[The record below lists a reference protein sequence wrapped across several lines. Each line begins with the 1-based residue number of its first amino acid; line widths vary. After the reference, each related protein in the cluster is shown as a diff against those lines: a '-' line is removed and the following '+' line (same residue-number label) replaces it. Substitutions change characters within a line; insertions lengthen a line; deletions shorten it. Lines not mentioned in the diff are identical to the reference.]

1 VSAIKSIIAAAA
13 LTLVLAGC
21 GSAEAASQPPP
32 AKPGD
37 GGNFLS
43 TYVHDLTTAGPHD
56 NACHPSTLAELFTP
70 CDDQTIN
77 IHDPSG
83 PR

>member
-1 VSAIKSIIAAAA
+1 VNAIKGIIAAAA

-32 AKPGD
+32 VKPGD

-56 NACHPSTLAELFTP
+56 NACHPQTAADLLSSP
-70 CDDQTIN
+70 CDQGGK
-77 IHDPSG
+77 P
-83 PR
+83 